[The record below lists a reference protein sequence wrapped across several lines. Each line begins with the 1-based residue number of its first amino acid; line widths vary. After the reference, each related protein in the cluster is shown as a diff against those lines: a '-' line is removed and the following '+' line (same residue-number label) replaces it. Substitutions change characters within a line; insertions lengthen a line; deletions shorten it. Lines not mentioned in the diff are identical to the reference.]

1 MDRINNAWQESD
13 EIAYMHESRLPPC
26 ANARHSIENLISKKR
41 PLLLKTAG
49 QQRIVWIIKPAERLF
64 EDLWACLCAT
74 KPIRCGCGR
83 CDACDF
89 LQRHRYAIA
98 VGVCD
103 WRLRVIMVGARCEGL
118 FCKGSP
124 RPIPRKRK
132 RPVRTSG
139 PKRELE
145 ARRGTGPHTRRGC
158 TVLDLGR
165 CTGTYCFGVAGKLG
179 RGPRVCKAKV

>member
-1 MDRINNAWQESD
+1 MP
-13 EIAYMHESRLPPC
+13 IA
-26 ANARHSIENLISKKR
+26 SKNR
-41 PLLLKTAG
+41 RSATRSWDNEAVWASFWRFAGVPLSYEADS
-49 QQRIVWIIKPAERLF
+49 VW
-64 EDLWACLCAT
+64 LWAL
-74 KPIRCGCGR
+74 RR
-83 CDACDF
+83 VHCDAHDF
-89 LQRHRYAIA
+89 LQRHRCAIA
-98 VGVCD
+98 IGVCASL
-103 WRLRVIMVGARCEGL
+103 WWALVAKNRFRFV
-118 FCKGSP
+118 
-124 RPIPRKRK
+124 PRKRK

>member
-1 MDRINNAWQESD
+1 M
-13 EIAYMHESRLPPC
+13 
-26 ANARHSIENLISKKR
+26 
-41 PLLLKTAG
+41 LLKTAG
-49 QQRIVWIIKPAERLF
+49 QQRVVGITKPAERLYG
-64 EDLWACLCAT
+64 DLRACLCAT
-74 KPIRCGCGR
+74 KPIRCGCGC
-83 CDACDF
+83 CDACTTMC
-89 LQRHRYAIA
+89 AIFCNDT
-98 VGVCD
+98 VV
-103 WRLRVIMVGARCEGL
+103 RLRLAFVRHLWWALVAKNR
-118 FCKGSP
+118 F
-124 RPIPRKRK
+124 RFVPRKRK

>member
-1 MDRINNAWQESD
+1 M
-13 EIAYMHESRLPPC
+13 
-26 ANARHSIENLISKKR
+26 
-41 PLLLKTAG
+41 
-49 QQRIVWIIKPAERLF
+49 KPAERLYG
-64 EDLWACLCAT
+64 DLRACLCAT
-74 KPIRCGCGR
+74 KPIRCGCVH
-83 CDACDF
+83 CD
-89 LQRHRYAIA
+89 
-98 VGVCD
+98 VCAAMRTIFRNGTVA
-103 WRLRVIMVGARCEGL
+103 RLRLAFARHYGGRSLRRL

-179 RGPRVCKAKV
+179 RGPAFARQKYRYGFSRSCETVLNYLCTQGTCARQDVKDLMGAIKQHLT

>member
-1 MDRINNAWQESD
+1 MP
-13 EIAYMHESRLPPC
+13 IASKNRRS
-26 ANARHSIENLISKKR
+26 ATHSWDNKAVWASFWR
-41 PLLLKTAG
+41 FAGVPLSYEADS
-49 QQRIVWIIKPAERLF
+49 VW
-64 EDLWACLCAT
+64 LWAL
-74 KPIRCGCGR
+74 RR
-83 CDACDF
+83 VHCDTHDF
-89 LQRHRYAIA
+89 LQRHRCAIA
-98 VGVCD
+98 IGVCTP
-103 WRLRVIMVGARCEGL
+103 LRWAL
-118 FCKGSP
+118 LAKAFCKGSP

-139 PKRELE
+139 PKRKLE